1 MPERIDVLHVDDDP
15 SVLDLAEAYL
25 ERELESVAV
34 TSVTEP
40 SAALAALSDEEFDCV
55 ISDYDMPGANG
66 LDLFETVHSD
76 HRQLPFVLYTGKG
89 SEEIASQ
96 ALNAGVTGYF
106 QKGGPEQLRRL
117 ANRVEQAVEEHRTR
131 EIADRYSTVI
141 DALGYPVYVVD
152 ETGVFRFVNEPFAAL
167 TGYDREEIVGSKPGL
182 IKEDAAVAEAED
194 RLGRILSSAGPDVQ
208 RFSVDIVPKE
218 GEPIPCRDHMAAL
231 PYEGESFE
239 GSVGIL
245 RNVSDERARREELE
259 TKTRAL
265 DEAPVGITITDPDL
279 PDNPMVYVNDRFVE
293 MTGYDRDD
301 AVGVNCRFLQ
311 GKNTSEE
318 PVARLREAI
327 AAEEPESVE
336 LLNYRKDGTPFWNR
350 VSIAPI
356 RDGDGSVSEWVG
368 FQEDI
373 TEFKHRETAL
383 ERQNER
389 LDSFA
394 GIVSHDLR
402 NPLNVAQGRVEL
414 AREAADDPTH
424 LDAASDALDRIESI
438 VDHTLTLAREGET
451 VGDPEPVAIAEVA
464 ADSWE
469 TVDTGSASL
478 SNEVDGEVLAD
489 PDRLRNLF
497 ENLVRNSVEHG
508 SIGSRTGS
516 GDSVEHG
523 SIGSRTGSGDSVEHG
538 STGSRAEPGD
548 SVEHG
553 SASTPTQA
561 VESAERDGGDVTIRV
576 GDLPDGFYVE
586 DDGPGIPGS
595 IRDSLFEPGQSGVE
609 GNTGFGLAIVQ
620 EIATAHGWA
629 VEAVDAD
636 GGGARF
642 EVRGVERPS

>member
-1 MPERIDVLHVDDDP
+1 MSERIDVLHVDDDP

-25 ERELESVAV
+25 ERELGSVAV

-40 SAALAALSDEEFDCV
+40 SAALDRLDDGEFDCV
-55 ISDYDMPGANG
+55 VSDYDMPGTDG
-66 LDLFETVHSD
+66 LELFEAIRAAHP
-76 HRQLPFVLYTGKG
+76 RLPFVLYTGKG
-89 SEEIASQ
+89 SEEIASR

-182 IKEDAAVAEAED
+182 IKDDDAVDEAED
-194 RLGRILSSAGPDVQ
+194 RLGRVLSSSGPDVQ

-218 GEPIPCRDHMAAL
+218 GDPIPCRDHMAAL
-231 PYEGESFE
+231 PYDGECFE

-245 RNVSDERARREELE
+245 RDVSDERERREELE

-279 PDNPMVYVNDRFVE
+279 SDNPMVYVNDRFVE
-293 MTGYDRDD
+293 VTGYDRED

-311 GKNTSEE
+311 GEDTDPE

-327 AAEEPESVE
+327 DAEEPESVE

-350 VSIAPI
+350 VSVAPI
-356 RDGDGSVSEWVG
+356 RAGDGSVSEWVG

-373 TEFKHRETAL
+373 TAFKEREAAL

-389 LDSFA
+389 LDAFA
-394 GIVSHDLR
+394 SIVSHDLR
-402 NPLNVAQGRVEL
+402 NPLNVAQGRVGL
-414 AREAADDPTH
+414 ARDATDDPES
-424 LDAASDALDRIESI
+424 LDAAADALDRIESI
-438 VDHTLTLAREGET
+438 VEHTLTLAREGET
-451 VGDPEPVAIAEVA
+451 VGDPEPVAIAAVA

-478 SNEVDGEVLAD
+478 SVEADGEVLAD

-497 ENLVRNSVEHG
+497 ENLIRN
-508 SIGSRTGS
+508 
-516 GDSVEHG
+516 
-523 SIGSRTGSGDSVEHG
+523 SVEHG
-538 STGSRAEPGD
+538 STGSRADPGD

-553 SASTPTQA
+553 SAGGRGAPGDG
-561 VESAERDGGDVTIRV
+561 AEHAGGDVRLRV
-576 GDLPDGFYVE
+576 GDLRDGFYVE
-586 DDGPGIPGS
+586 DDGPGIPGDL
-595 IRDSLFEPGQSGVE
+595 RDTLFEPGQSGTE

-620 EIATAHGWA
+620 EIATAHGWT
-629 VEAVDAD
+629 VEAADAVD
-636 GGGARF
+636 GGARF
-642 EVRGVERPS
+642 EIRGVRRPS

>member
-1 MPERIDVLHVDDDP
+1 MSERIDVLHVDDDP

-40 SAALAALSDEEFDCV
+40 SAALDALDEAEFDCV
-55 ISDYDMPGANG
+55 VSDYDMPGTDG
-66 LDLFETVHSD
+66 LELFEAVHSA
-76 HRQLPFVLYTGKG
+76 HRRLPFVLYTGKG
-89 SEEIASQ
+89 SEEIASR

-117 ANRVEQAVEEHRTR
+117 ANRVEQAVAEHRTR

-152 ETGVFRFVNEPFAAL
+152 ETGVFRFVNEPFAEL
-167 TGYDREEIVGSKPGL
+167 TGYDRAELVGSTPAL
-182 IKEDAAVAEAED
+182 IKDDDAVEEAED
-194 RLGRILSSAGPDVQ
+194 RLGRVLSSSGSDVE

-218 GEPIPCRDHMAAL
+218 GEPVPCRDHMAAL

-245 RNVSDERARREELE
+245 RDVSDERARREELE

-293 MTGYDRDD
+293 MTGYDRGD

-311 GKNTSEE
+311 GDDTDPE
-318 PVARLREAI
+318 PVARLRQAI
-327 AAEEPESVE
+327 DAQEPASVE
-336 LLNYRKDGTPFWNR
+336 LLNYRKDDTPFWNR
-350 VSIAPI
+350 VSVAPI

-368 FQEDI
+368 FQENI
-373 TEFKHRETAL
+373 TAFKEREAAL
-383 ERQNER
+383 QRQNER
-389 LDSFA
+389 LDAFA

-414 AREAADDPTH
+414 ARELADDPEH
-424 LDAASDALDRIESI
+424 LDTAADALDRIESI
-438 VDHTLTLAREGET
+438 VEHTLTLAREGES
-451 VGDPEPVAIAEVA
+451 VGDPERVAIAEVA

-469 TVDTGSASL
+469 TVDTGPASL
-478 SNEVDGEVLAD
+478 SNEADGEALAD

-497 ENLVRNSVEHG
+497 ENLVRNAVEHA
-508 SIGSRTGS
+508 
-516 GDSVEHG
+516 GD
-523 SIGSRTGSGDSVEHG
+523 
-538 STGSRAEPGD
+538 
-548 SVEHG
+548 
-553 SASTPTQA
+553 
-561 VESAERDGGDVTIRV
+561 DVRIRV

-586 DDGPGIPGS
+586 DDGPGIPESVRG
-595 IRDSLFEPGQSGVE
+595 DLFEPGQSGVA

-620 EIATAHGWA
+620 EIATAHGWT
-629 VEAVDAD
+629 VEAVDAAD
-636 GGGARF
+636 GGARF
-642 EVRGVERPS
+642 EIRGVERPASS

>member
-1 MPERIDVLHVDDDP
+1 MSERIDVLHVDDDP
-15 SVLDLAEAYL
+15 SVLDLTEAFL

-40 SAALAALSDEEFDCV
+40 SAALDRLAEEAFDCV
-55 ISDYDMPGANG
+55 VSDYDMHGTNG
-66 LDLFETVHSD
+66 LELFEAIHAEHSK
-76 HRQLPFVLYTGKG
+76 LPFVLYTGKG

-117 ANRVEQAVEEHRTR
+117 ANRVKQAVDEHRTR

-182 IKEDAAVAEAED
+182 IKDDDAVAEAEE
-194 RLGRILSSAGPDVQ
+194 RLGRVLSSAGPDVE

-218 GEPIPCRDHMAAL
+218 GDPIPCRDHMAAL
-231 PYEGESFE
+231 PYEGECFE

-245 RNVSDERARREELE
+245 RDVSDELARREELE

-301 AVGVNCRFLQ
+301 AVGINCRFLQ
-311 GKNTSEE
+311 GEDTDEE
-318 PVARLREAI
+318 TVARLREAI
-327 AAEEPESVE
+327 DAEEPESVE

-350 VSIAPI
+350 VSVAPL
-356 RDGDGSVSEWVG
+356 RDGDGSISEWVG
-368 FQEDI
+368 FQENI
-373 TEFKHRETAL
+373 TAFKEREAAL
-383 ERQNER
+383 QRQNER
-389 LDSFA
+389 LDAFA
-394 GIVSHDLR
+394 AIVSHDLR

-414 AREAADDPTH
+414 ARELTDDSAN
-424 LDAASDALDRIESI
+424 LDAATDALDRIESI
-438 VDHTLTLAREGET
+438 IEHTLTLAREGET

-478 SNEVDGEVLAD
+478 SVEADGEALAD

-497 ENLVRNSVEHG
+497 ENLVRNSVEHA
-508 SIGSRTGS
+508 
-516 GDSVEHG
+516 GDGV
-523 SIGSRTGSGDSVEHG
+523 R
-538 STGSRAEPGD
+538 
-548 SVEHG
+548 
-553 SASTPTQA
+553 
-561 VESAERDGGDVTIRV
+561 IRV
-576 GDLPDGFYVE
+576 GDLTDGFYVE
-586 DDGPGIPGS
+586 DDGPGITES
-595 IRDSLFEPGQSGVE
+595 VRDALFEPGQSGVA

-620 EIATAHGWA
+620 EIATAHGWT
-629 VEAVDAD
+629 VEAVDAAD
-636 GGGARF
+636 GGARF
-642 EVRGVERPS
+642 EIRGVKRPS